1 MPQIQESHESSVNLL
16 TKSASLD
23 QEKACQEAN
32 STPDES
38 ANSGK
43 GKRGREQIL
52 RKVPNN
58 KKESS
63 PPAHPA
69 DSFKNP
75 ANSQIN
81 PLIFPKNANNNDIQP
96 IEENDEKL
104 MITNQISNSSKSLRY
119 GDGMEYN
126 VQFSHTMPKRHGH
139 TQFMPQAKSAAYFRR
154 T

>member
-69 DSFKNP
+69 DTFKNP
-75 ANSQIN
+75 ANSPPQ
-81 PLIFPKNANNNDIQP
+81 NANNNDIQP

-104 MITNQISNSSKSLRY
+104 MITNQISNSSQSLRK
-119 GDGMEYN
+119 GL
-126 VQFSHTMPKRHGH
+126 
-139 TQFMPQAKSAAYFRR
+139 
-154 T
+154 

>member
-58 KKESS
+58 KMQIQETGS

-69 DSFKNP
+69 DTFKNP
-75 ANSQIN
+75 ANSPPQ
-81 PLIFPKNANNNDIQP
+81 NANNNDIQP

-104 MITNQISNSSKSLRY
+104 MITNQISNSSQSLRK
-119 GDGMEYN
+119 GL
-126 VQFSHTMPKRHGH
+126 
-139 TQFMPQAKSAAYFRR
+139 
-154 T
+154 